1 MFRMFLFSILLV
13 ALTACSNQTPPKSAE
28 APQGA
33 QPAAP
38 LAVPAASAAPAAP
51 TATSPAPAGT
61 LATQDSTTAGLA
73 ADFTECKRKEGV
85 LSVKVRFR
93 NTSPAEAHIYVINQR
108 NFDAFY
114 VTAANKK
121 YFMPKDSEGAYLT
134 PATDGTGTLS
144 VSVDKGGQRS
154 RS

>member
-1 MFRMFLFSILLV
+1 
-13 ALTACSNQTPPKSAE
+13 
-28 APQGA
+28 
-33 QPAAP
+33 
-38 LAVPAASAAPAAP
+38 
-51 TATSPAPAGT
+51 
-61 LATQDSTTAGLA
+61 
-73 ADFTECKRKEGV
+73 V

-121 YFMPKDSEGAYLT
+121 YFMLKDSEGAYLT

-144 VSVDKGGQRS
+144 VSVDKGGQYTWWAKFS
-154 RS
+154 APPPEVKKITLMTPVTSPFEDIPITDQ